1 MLPDNL
7 KVARTALAQDI
18 PERIGVGAEMRRK
31 AERRGKSLVEFSHA
45 VQMLAI
51 EQNSHDQGTGTKLR

>member
-1 MLPDNL
+1 MAPNDPRI
-7 KVARTALAQDI
+7 ARTALAQDI

-31 AERRGKSLVEFSHA
+31 AERRGKSLVEFSHT